1 MRDFFYHTPDTLA
14 DALALLDLH
23 GEDARVMAG
32 GSALVVLMKQSL
44 VQADHLVS
52 LRNVPGLNDITQSN
66 GDLHIGAMVRHR
78 EVETSA
84 IVQQAAPLVAEVYSR
99 VSTVRIRNAATVG
112 GGLAHADPAQDPP
125 PGLLVMDA
133 AVRLVSSSGERLLPV
148 SELFLDYYETAIRPD
163 EIMTELIVPVVPPGA
178 RTTYLTYLPRTA
190 DDYPTVSVA
199 ALARVENGRCRE
211 VRVALGASAPTP
223 IRATAVEEA
232 ILGQEVN
239 QANVRSAA
247 EAVAGQVDP
256 LDDFRGSA
264 EYKRDMAV
272 VFTRRALEQVLGLT
286 R

>member
-14 DALALLDLH
+14 DALALLDRH

-133 AVRLVSSSGERLLPV
+133 TVRLVSSSGERLLPV

-163 EIMTELIVPVVPPGA
+163 EIMTELIVPLVPPGA

-239 QANVRSAA
+239 QANIRSAA

-272 VFTRRALEQVLGLT
+272 VFTRRALEQVMGLT

>member
-112 GGLAHADPAQDPP
+112 GGLAHADPSQDPP

-133 AVRLVSSSGERLLPV
+133 TVRLVSSSGERLLPV

-163 EIMTELIVPVVPPGA
+163 EIMTELIVPLVPPDA

-223 IRATAVEEA
+223 IRATDVEEA
-232 ILGQEVN
+232 ILGQEVS
-239 QANVRSAA
+239 QGNVQRAA

-272 VFTRRALEQVLGLT
+272 VFTRRALEQVMGLT